1 MSRFFGDV
9 EENKE
14 IKHTNLGDIFMLVL
28 WLGVFIGGSWVSLGG
43 RVCYLYVCLRT

>member
-14 IKHTNLGDIFMLVL
+14 IKHINLGDIFMLAE
-28 WLGVFIGGSWVSLGG
+28 SLPAYISRVVG
-43 RVCYLYVCLRT
+43 RVFS